1 MGFQVDC
8 TCRTLR
14 KQPAL
19 KALQR
24 TIIGPLRGPSK
35 VLFSSCLIKNYD
47 SRSYADESEVY
58 FSKLKIFG
66 VKTGVR
72 NGLLVSHC
80 VGRTINIL
88 KKVSTSKRT
97 TLF

>member
-35 VLFSSCLIKNYD
+35 VLFSSCLIQNYD

-58 FSKLKIFG
+58 FSKL
-66 VKTGVR
+66 
-72 NGLLVSHC
+72 
-80 VGRTINIL
+80 
-88 KKVSTSKRT
+88 
-97 TLF
+97 